1 MNKLIQ
7 KFIEAREKV
16 GDAMEVER
24 LAEKKAERAPL
35 PSNLTEAK
43 PGDIVGGAII
53 WYPRFQD
60 EDPDSRRWKIVDEV
74 LKPADAYKAYC
85 AHDGC
90 RYGLYGAFVEID

>member
-1 MNKLIQ
+1 MNDLIQ
-7 KFIEAREKV
+7 KYIEAREKV

-24 LAEKKAERAPL
+24 LAEKKAQEAEL
-35 PSNLTEAK
+35 PNNLRKAE
-43 PGDIVGGAII
+43 PSDIVGGAII

-60 EDPDSRRWKIVDEV
+60 EDPDSRGWNIVDEV